1 MKTRAL
7 IDALNELL
15 TPEKYKDYCPNG
27 LQVEGNPVTKRV
39 VCGVSATQALIEYA
53 VASGAQTVLVHHGYF
68 WKGEAPNVVGLKKN
82 RLKMLLENDL
92 NLIAYH
98 LPLDGNE
105 LLGNNAEFARLL
117 GISESSS
124 LAEEPLVRMGELAA
138 GQTVSE
144 LAKRIG
150 SALGR
155 TPFVVGDP
163 AHEVRK
169 VAWCSGAAQ
178 DFLETAARA
187 GAEAYISGEISE
199 RTYPESLELGVPYLS
214 VGHHASETLGISA
227 LSRWVAARFPE
238 LDVEFVDLA
247 NPV

>member
-1 MKTRAL
+1 METRAL
-7 IDALNELL
+7 LAALNELL

-27 LQVEGNPVTKRV
+27 LQVEGNPKTKRI
-39 VCGVSATQALIEYA
+39 VCGVSATQALLEYA

-68 WKGEAPNVVGLKKN
+68 WKGEAANVVGLKKN

-117 GISESSS
+117 GIAESTP
-124 LAEEPLVRMGELAA
+124 LNAEPLVRMGELPAA
-138 GQTVSE
+138 QPVAE
-144 LAKRIG
+144 LAARIEA
-150 SALGR
+150 ALGR
-155 TPFVVGDP
+155 TPFVVGDRTQQ
-163 AHEVRK
+163 VRR

-227 LSRWVAARFPE
+227 LSRWLAAKFPE
-238 LDVEFVDLA
+238 LDVEFVNLS